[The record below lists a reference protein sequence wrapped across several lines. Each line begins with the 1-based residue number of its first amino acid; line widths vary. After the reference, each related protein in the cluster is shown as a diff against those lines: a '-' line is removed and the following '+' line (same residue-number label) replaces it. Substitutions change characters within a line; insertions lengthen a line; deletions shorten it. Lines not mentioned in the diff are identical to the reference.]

1 MIYAFKRRR
10 VVQGCFAFFALGII
24 VYVVAISWFFI
35 AAEAWPVKVLLIAL
49 GLAFSLTLPGI
60 FADTFSPGPILTISA
75 EGIRY
80 LPFSRE
86 TVPWSAVREVT
97 LTRGYSHARGS
108 SDYYRF
114 KLMNGVSFAVHDPKR
129 FPVPPGG
136 VRADKIAISIMP
148 MTIDASAEAIVDAI
162 RASWPG
168 GTIREVNAA
177 PSNATLH

>member
-1 MIYAFKRRR
+1 MIYTFKRRR

-24 VYVVAISWFFI
+24 VYVIAISWFFV
-35 AAEAWPVKVLLIAL
+35 AGYAWPVKFLLIASA
-49 GLAFSLTLPGI
+49 LALSLTLPGI
-60 FADTFSPGPILTISA
+60 FADTFSPGPILTISI

-114 KLMNGVSFAVHDPKR
+114 KLMDSVSFAVHDPKR

-148 MTIDASAEAIVDAI
+148 ITVDGSPEAIVAAI
-162 RASWPG
+162 RACWPSG
-168 GTIREVNAA
+168 NIREVDGA
-177 PSNATLH
+177 PADATLH